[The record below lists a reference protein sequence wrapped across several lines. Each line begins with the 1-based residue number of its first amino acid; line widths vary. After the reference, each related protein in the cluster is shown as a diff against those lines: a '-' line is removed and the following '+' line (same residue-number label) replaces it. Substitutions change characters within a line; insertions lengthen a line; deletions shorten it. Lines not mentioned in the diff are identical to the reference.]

1 MSGSKPLATDLP
13 TQPFVS
19 AQAFEA
25 FLEEHHASS
34 PGVYVK
40 LAKKTSGIPSI
51 TGPEVVELALC
62 YGWIDGRA
70 NSIDHEWWT
79 IRITPR
85 RAKSIW
91 SQKNVTS
98 VGRLIKEGKMR
109 PAGMKC
115 VDDAKKDGRWD
126 KAYAGP
132 ATIEV
137 PVDFERALKTNGK
150 ANKKFETLNRT
161 ERYSVLFRV
170 QTASENA
177 RQGVIDRLLEALQRG
192 DIPGAEERAKY
203 GKNKKTAPTKVE
215 RNAVTKKS
223 KTARRDALS
232 EEQEAPPSVKKT
244 TGTPLAPRD
253 VRRAG
258 LRTRT

>member
-1 MSGSKPLATDLP
+1 MSGAKPLPTDFP
-13 TQPFVS
+13 TQPFAS

-25 FLEEHHASS
+25 YLEKNHASS
-34 PGVYVK
+34 PGLYVK
-40 LAKKTSGIPSI
+40 LAKKSSGIPSV
-51 TGPEVVELALC
+51 TGSEVVELSLC

-70 NSIDHEWWT
+70 NSIDDQWWT

-91 SQKNVTS
+91 SQKNVTT
-98 VGRLIKEGKMR
+98 VGRLIEEGRMR

-115 VDDAKKDGRWD
+115 VDEAKQDGRWD

-137 PVDFERALKTNGK
+137 PADFELALKTNAK
-150 ANKKFETLNRT
+150 AKKKFDELNRS

-170 QTASENA
+170 HTASASA
-177 RQGVIDRLLEALQRG
+177 RQGVIERMLEALQRG
-192 DIPGAEERAKY
+192 EIPGAEERAKY
-203 GKNKKTAPTKVE
+203 GKGKKTVSAKVE
-215 RNAVTKKS
+215 RNAVTKKP
-223 KTARRDALS
+223 KTAKKG
-232 EEQEAPPSVKKT
+232 APLEREDQPSAKKSKD
-244 TGTPLAPRD
+244 TPTAPREA
-253 VRRAG
+253 RRAG